1 MTYFFETYGCQMNKA
16 ESAALEQLLIA
27 RGWDESAYAETADLV
42 VINTCSVR
50 ITAETRIYGRLGW
63 YSALKKERNGEKI
76 TTHHKTNRSCKVPV
90 KKLTVVVTGCMAER
104 LKDSL
109 QKDFPVVDYV
119 VGTFKKQHF
128 QDIIDALEQNREII
142 NLEENSVYSFA
153 PLSYEQGEFQSF
165 VPIMHGCNNF
175 CSYCIVPYVRGREI
189 SRSVDEILK
198 EIDMLGKHSVKEIT
212 LLGQNVNSYKF
223 EEVLQDNNVHTVDFP
238 ELLERIALHIRETKS
253 SIGWV
258 RFMSSHPKDV
268 SDRLIDVIAKE
279 RVFCRHIHLPVQN
292 GSTSVLKSMNRK
304 YTREYYLEL
313 IKIIREKIPDVSL
326 STDILVGF
334 PGETEEDFEQTVT
347 LMQQV
352 RYEAAYMYYYNPRE
366 GTAAYNMKNQI
377 PLEEKKR
384 RVGKI
389 IDLQLA
395 ITKEQLEKRIGEKVL
410 VLVEAES
417 RDNSKELLGR
427 TERDERVVFLGE
439 KSLIGNFVHVSLDE
453 LNGNTFRG
461 TLINDNVLT

>member
-1 MTYFFETYGCQMNKA
+1 MNKA

-366 GTAAYNMKNQI
+366 VTAAYNMKNQI